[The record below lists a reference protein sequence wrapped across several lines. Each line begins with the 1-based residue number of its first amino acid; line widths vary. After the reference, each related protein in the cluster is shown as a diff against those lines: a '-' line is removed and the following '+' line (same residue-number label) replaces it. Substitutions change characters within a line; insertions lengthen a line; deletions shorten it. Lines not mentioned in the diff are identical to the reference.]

1 MKATCQDCFEGKRN
15 LKVSV
20 SPRESDAEFDSIRT
34 GGSIGIVL
42 RKMKVYVGIVV

>member
-1 MKATCQDCFEGKRN
+1 MKATYQDCFEGKRN

-20 SPRESDAEFDSIRT
+20 SQRESDAEFDSIRT